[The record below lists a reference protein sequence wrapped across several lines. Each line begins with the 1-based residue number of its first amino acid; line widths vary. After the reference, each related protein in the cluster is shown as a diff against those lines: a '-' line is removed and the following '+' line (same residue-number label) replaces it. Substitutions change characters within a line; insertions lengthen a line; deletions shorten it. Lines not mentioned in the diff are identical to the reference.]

1 MNSFNDSC
9 RNYSEQQAEEDSG
22 VNCRDSS
29 PSDSE
34 SPLTSTT
41 TNARRPDSSPE
52 EHLKDAAGTN
62 RTMLTENSELDSS
75 FKRFNLMLLGC
86 SVLDKRITQPL
97 LPWIVAEVKHVAQG
111 KEEPITLEVCHQ
123 TVKGIVNRTGKTAFC
138 HHLQGIGRFCRG
150 IDKQYF
156 SYLWRRESDK
166 PFTCFVFK
174 VENLELVSTIHSTIR
189 EAAKSV
195 EGKSYN
201 QSDSPQLKELPF
213 YTDSIVDNS
222 NSYEVLYCGRVSV
235 SHKKAPPS
243 LIDEAIS
250 KFKDYEI
257 EDYID
262 RRRRHYSTGDQ
273 SRSRSNSV
281 GERKKSQ
288 SFDDLEN
295 VADMNVPVLSRN
307 TSSES
312 LDSNKTDSECEE
324 FDIPRSNSDAS
335 NCSARHYVPVKRGSV
350 PNFDRQLSIATM
362 LMRKHNPQ
370 NRTMLFQIGKETLT
384 LISPGKK
391 TAVMA
396 KRFCDISFCSQGIKH
411 PAYFGFIC
419 REKGSYMCYV
429 FKCQS
434 EPVVGEILIT
444 LKQSFQAAMNNIK
457 THIVCETCP
466 MHKLHKLSQEL
477 DGLVT
482 DEVHTILLKKLDN
495 VNDVNSVPVLQKLK
509 DAKFKTKQE
518 ENERMMSMLLG
529 ICRQDQKVHIH
540 ISHTQ
545 EKKPQESPKTNTM
558 DPKPVPPTSKLEN
571 FKNRAKRSLLD
582 SFLSKGRSRS
592 NTEKTPSKVADDAS
606 LVNPHY
612 KPHSHSF
619 SHNSQS
625 PGDSL
630 KSPAK
635 SLQTYSPVKNERT
648 LPKKSP
654 SMEGENNSTAGHYEA
669 SVTPMRPRSKT
680 LGDSPTTPT
689 LPRKSSPPVR
699 KELHRPRPVINRYG
713 GTPVPLSRTMSFD
726 DRRSTHMTSSPYH
739 PMTPRRQTSWRQAIF
754 NRVVTPAKAVPEI
767 SEETE
772 ESVFNENSSQGDEV
786 DSKKHE
792 TRFKTRA
799 MIRALWRK
807 VIMEQIILIRMER
820 ENRRIEDSLPEML
833 QVEDISQDIASL
845 KRQKLDYEEI
855 TPCLKDVTRT
865 WEKILSKPDRSR
877 VRFDPYLIADAV
889 REGVPRQKRGEI
901 WLFLAEQYMISNT
914 ITECDDMPRYN
925 SLLSQLTTHQHAIL
939 IDLGRTYPTHPY
951 FSNPLG
957 RGQLSL
963 FNLLK
968 AYSLLDAEVGYC
980 QGLSFV
986 AGLLLMHTEEEES
999 FQMLQF
1005 LMFQLSFRR
1014 QYKPDMVA
1022 LQIQMYQ
1029 LSRLLH
1035 DHYRRLHDHLEVN
1048 DIGPSL
1054 YAAAWF
1060 LTIFT
1065 SQFPLGFV
1073 ARIFDLIFLQG
1084 FDVIFKVALIILG
1097 SHEELILQ
1105 CDGFEAIIEFLKD
1118 TLPSLGIVQMEKV
1131 INKAFELDISKELH
1145 AYEVE
1150 YHVIQDEMVNTP
1162 HSGDQLATL
1171 ESANLKLKRQNMELI
1186 EQLQSARNARH
1197 SQEATVQH
1205 LQASE
1210 NKLRSEKRT
1219 LELEREALLSTIK
1232 KLQSLI
1238 PENVL
1243 QDAGINFSF
1252 PSKNM
1257 KSIVTNKN
1265 KEKSMNSVDDLEM
1278 DLSIVTPIKRTGPR
1292 PRVSSSGSS
1301 GSELSSSTYSEDSAA
1316 MNGSQEH

>member
-1 MNSFNDSC
+1 MNTFSDSAC
-9 RNYSEQQAEEDSG
+9 EQQAEEDSG

-29 PSDSE
+29 PSDSD
-34 SPLTSTT
+34 SPLLT
-41 TNARRPDSSPE
+41 TNTRANTSPDEP
-52 EHLKDAAGTN
+52 KDAGSDVKN
-62 RTMLTENSELDSS
+62 KTMLSGNSESNPAS
-75 FKRFNLMLLGC
+75 KHFNLMLLGC

-111 KEEPITLEVCHQ
+111 KEEAISLEVSQH
-123 TVKGIVNRTGKTAFC
+123 TVRGIVNRTGKTAFC

-150 IDKQYF
+150 IDKEYF

-174 VENLELVSTIHSTIR
+174 VDNLELVGTIHSAIR
-189 EAAKSV
+189 EAAKHV
-195 EGKSYN
+195 EGKSYSQN
-201 QSDSPQLKELPF
+201 ESHQLKEMPF
-213 YTDSIVDNS
+213 IGDTILDSS
-222 NSYEVLYCGRVSV
+222 NSYEVLYCGRVVV

-243 LIDEAIS
+243 LIDEAIA
-250 KFKDYEI
+250 KFKEFEI
-257 EDYID
+257 SEDYSD
-262 RRRRHYSTGDQ
+262 RRRRHFSTGDQ

-281 GERKKSQ
+281 ERKKSQ
-288 SFDDLEN
+288 SVDDLDCVDN
-295 VADMNVPVLSRN
+295 MLLRN

-312 LDSNKTDSECEE
+312 LDSKTDSECES
-324 FDIPRSNSDAS
+324 DIGIPRCNSDVSNSS
-335 NCSARHYVPVKRGSV
+335 STYMSVHRGSV
-350 PNFDRQLSIATM
+350 PTFDRQLSIATL

-434 EPVVGEILIT
+434 EPVVGEILVT

-457 THIVCETCP
+457 THIVCESCP

-477 DGLVT
+477 DGLIP
-482 DEVHTILLKKLDN
+482 DEVHSRLMKKLEKIS
-495 VNDVNSVPVLQKLK
+495 DVNNIPILQKLK
-509 DAKFKTKQE
+509 DANLKTKQE

-529 ICRQDQKVHIH
+529 VCRQEQKIHIH

-545 EKKPQESPKTNTM
+545 EKVLQESPKSSRM
-558 DPKPVPPTSKLEN
+558 EAKPTAQTSKLEN
-571 FKNRAKRSLLD
+571 LKNRAKRSLLD

-592 NTEKTPSKVADDAS
+592 NTEKAASKSADES
-606 LVNPHY
+606 GLVNPHY
-612 KPHSHSF
+612 KPHSNSF
-619 SHNSQS
+619 STFSNQS
-625 PGDSL
+625 SSESP
-630 KSPAK
+630 KSPTKAIQ
-635 SLQTYSPVKNERT
+635 SYSPNKTESRT
-648 LPKKSP
+648 PKKSP
-654 SMEGENNSTAGHYEA
+654 SMENKNNRKKLDLRDV

-680 LGDSPTTPT
+680 LGDSPTTPPLSRRQT
-689 LPRKSSPPVR
+689 PPAR
-699 KELHRPRPVINRYG
+699 KEFTSPRPVIHRYG

-726 DRRSTHMTSSPYH
+726 DRRSTHMTSSPYSS
-739 PMTPRRQTSWRQAIF
+739 MTPRRQTSWRQAIF

-767 SEETE
+767 SEEDE
-772 ESVFNENSSQGDEV
+772 ELVFDDNSSQGDNT
-786 DSKKHE
+786 DCIKKHDS
-792 TRFKTRA
+792 RFKTKA

-820 ENRRIEDSLPEML
+820 ENRRIEEPSPDTEHLDRL
-833 QVEDISQDIASL
+833 SQDMATL

-855 TPCLKDVTRT
+855 TPCLKEVTKK

-877 VRFDPYLIADAV
+877 VRFDPYFIADAV

-901 WLFLAEQYMISNT
+901 WLFLAEQYLISHT
-914 ITECDDMPRYN
+914 TTETDDLPKYHN
-925 SLLSQLTTHQHAIL
+925 LLSQLTTHQHAIL

-968 AYSLLDAEVGYC
+968 AYSLLDSEVGYC

-986 AGLLLMHTEEEES
+986 AGLLLMHIEEEEA
-999 FQMLQF
+999 FQMMQY
-1005 LMFQLSFRR
+1005 LMFHLSFRR

-1035 DHYRRLHDHLEVN
+1035 DHHRRLHDHLEAN

-1073 ARIFDLIFLQG
+1073 ARVFDLIFLQG

-1131 INKAFELDISKELH
+1131 INKTFELDISKELH

-1150 YHVIQDEMVNTP
+1150 YHVIQEEMVNTP
-1162 HSGDQLATL
+1162 QSGDQLASL
-1171 ESANLKLKRQNMELI
+1171 EAANLKLKRQNMELI

-1210 NKLRSEKRT
+1210 TKLRSEKRT
-1219 LELEREALLSTIK
+1219 LELEREALLSTIQ

-1238 PENVL
+1238 PEHLL
-1243 QDAGINFSF
+1243 QDSGINFTF
-1252 PSKNM
+1252 PT
-1257 KSIVTNKN
+1257 KSTTNKMAS
-1265 KEKSMNSVDDLEM
+1265 KSKDKTINSIDELEM
-1278 DLSIVTPIKRTGPR
+1278 NITPIKRTVPR
-1292 PRVSSSGSS
+1292 PRMSSSGSS
-1301 GSELSSSTYSEDSAA
+1301 GSELSSSTYSEDSLAV
-1316 MNGSQEH
+1316 NGSQEH